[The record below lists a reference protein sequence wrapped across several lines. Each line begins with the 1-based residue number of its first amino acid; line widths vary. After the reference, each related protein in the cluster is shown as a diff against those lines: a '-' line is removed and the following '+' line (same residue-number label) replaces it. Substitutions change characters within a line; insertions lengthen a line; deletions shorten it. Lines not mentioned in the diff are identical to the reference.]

1 MAPVE
6 PRDYPV
12 ITYSKPHVR
21 EENKMNEED
30 GLNEKPKT
38 LLSIV
43 ESLLQEALSGISPRS
58 KKTILN
64 EALEIVK
71 ELQ

>member
-1 MAPVE
+1 
-6 PRDYPV
+6 
-12 ITYSKPHVR
+12 
-21 EENKMNEED
+21 MNEED
-30 GLNEKPKT
+30 GFSEKSKT

-43 ESLLQEALSGISPRS
+43 ETLLKEALSGISPRS

-64 EALEIVK
+64 EALEIVE